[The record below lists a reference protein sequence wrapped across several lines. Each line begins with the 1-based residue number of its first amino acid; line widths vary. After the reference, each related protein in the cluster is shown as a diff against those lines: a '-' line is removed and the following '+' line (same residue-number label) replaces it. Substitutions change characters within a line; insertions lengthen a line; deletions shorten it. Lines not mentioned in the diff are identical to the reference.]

1 MQYLYWRHLGWQSQ
15 AQVITMHH
23 DDAADHASA
32 HAKAGL
38 VDVLPGA
45 CLIQKLGAK
54 CLCKVGAQVVCSTC
68 LNTAG
73 RYASR
78 LGRV

>member
-1 MQYLYWRHLGWQSQ
+1 
-15 AQVITMHH
+15 MHH
-23 DDAADHASA
+23 DDAANHASA

-54 CLCKVGAQVVCSTC
+54 RLCKVGAQIVCGTC

-73 RYASR
+73 GYASK
-78 LGRV
+78 LGMM